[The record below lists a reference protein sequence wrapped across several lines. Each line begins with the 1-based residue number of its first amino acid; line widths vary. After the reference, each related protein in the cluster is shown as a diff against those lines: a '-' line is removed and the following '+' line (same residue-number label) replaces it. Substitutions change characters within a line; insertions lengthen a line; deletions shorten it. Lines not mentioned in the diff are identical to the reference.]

1 MEIQAQLQGIA
12 GRVRE
17 EMARQEISYYR
28 ICQLTGQKR
37 ATVKAITAGQSVNI
51 TSLLKV
57 AQVLGL
63 QVSLQKAGQKNG
75 QLYSQ

>member
-12 GRVRE
+12 GKVRE
-17 EMARQEISYYR
+17 EMSRQEISYYK

-51 TSLLKV
+51 NSLIKV

-63 QVSLQKAGQKNG
+63 QVSLQKTAQKNG
-75 QLYSQ
+75 QLDRQ

>member
-37 ATVKAITAGQSVNI
+37 ATVKAITAGKSVNI

-63 QVSLQKAGQKNG
+63 QVSFQKTAQKNG
-75 QLYSQ
+75 QVDSQ

>member
-28 ICQLTGQKR
+28 LCQLTGQKR
-37 ATVKAITAGQSVNI
+37 ATVKAITAGHSVNI

-63 QVSLQKAGQKNG
+63 QVSLQKTGQKNG
-75 QLYSQ
+75 QLYS

>member
-1 MEIQAQLQGIA
+1 MEVDAQLQRIA
-12 GRVRE
+12 GQIKE

-37 ATVKAITAGQSVNI
+37 ETLKAITEGNSANLR
-51 TSLLKV
+51 SLIKV

-63 QVSLQKAGQKNG
+63 QVSLQKNAQKNG
-75 QLYSQ
+75 QVDSQ